1 MNQQL
6 PRGIRNNNPGNIRHG
21 ANWLGLNPNGRN
33 IDSGFCV
40 FTAPVYGIRALA
52 KVLVNYKRIHGLNTV
67 RQIVSRYA
75 PPNENQTTA
84 YIQSVAKQ
92 LGVYPDTVID
102 IEERGVLT
110 VFIKAVIRM
119 ENGIQPYSDELIQ
132 QGIDLLTRPNRAF
145 FMKGINMLR
154 LIELLK
160 LNQPS
165 TWRGL
170 ISLLSGLGVAISPEL
185 IEHIVA
191 LAVSAFGI
199 VEIVRSEKTG
209 K

>member
-1 MNQQL
+1 MNHQL

-21 ANWLGLNPNGRN
+21 ANWLRLNPNGRN
-33 IDSGFCV
+33 IDSAFCV
-40 FTAPVYGIRALA
+40 FTTPVYGIRALA

-132 QGIDLLTRPNRAF
+132 QGI
-145 FMKGINMLR
+145 
-154 LIELLK
+154 ELL
-160 LNQPS
+160 
-165 TWRGL
+165 
-170 ISLLSGLGVAISPEL
+170 
-185 IEHIVA
+185 
-191 LAVSAFGI
+191 
-199 VEIVRSEKTG
+199 
-209 K
+209 

>member
-21 ANWLGLNPNGRN
+21 ENWLELNPNGRN
-33 IDSGFCV
+33 IDSAFCV
-40 FTAPVYGIRALA
+40 STAPVYGIRALA

-110 VFIKAVIRM
+110 VFIKAIIRM

-132 QGIDLLTRPNRAF
+132 QGI
-145 FMKGINMLR
+145 
-154 LIELLK
+154 ELCQ
-160 LNQPS
+160 N
-165 TWRGL
+165 
-170 ISLLSGLGVAISPEL
+170 
-185 IEHIVA
+185 
-191 LAVSAFGI
+191 
-199 VEIVRSEKTG
+199 
-209 K
+209 

>member
-52 KVLVNYKRIHGLNTV
+52 KVLVNYKRIYGLNTV
-67 RQIVSRYA
+67 RQIVNRYA

-132 QGIDLLTRPNRAF
+132 QGI
-145 FMKGINMLR
+145 
-154 LIELLK
+154 ELCQ
-160 LNQPS
+160 N
-165 TWRGL
+165 
-170 ISLLSGLGVAISPEL
+170 
-185 IEHIVA
+185 
-191 LAVSAFGI
+191 
-199 VEIVRSEKTG
+199 
-209 K
+209 

>member
-33 IDSGFCV
+33 IDSAFCV

-52 KVLVNYKRIHGLNTV
+52 KVLINYKRIHGLNTV

-119 ENGIQPYSDELIQ
+119 ENGIQPYSDETIQ
-132 QGIDLLTRPNRAF
+132 QGI
-145 FMKGINMLR
+145 
-154 LIELLK
+154 ELCQ
-160 LNQPS
+160 N
-165 TWRGL
+165 
-170 ISLLSGLGVAISPEL
+170 
-185 IEHIVA
+185 
-191 LAVSAFGI
+191 
-199 VEIVRSEKTG
+199 
-209 K
+209 

>member
-52 KVLVNYKRIHGLNTV
+52 KVLVNYKRIYGLNTV
-67 RQIVSRYA
+67 RQIVNRYA

-132 QGIDLLTRPNRAF
+132 QGIDLL
-145 FMKGINMLR
+145 
-154 LIELLK
+154 
-160 LNQPS
+160 
-165 TWRGL
+165 
-170 ISLLSGLGVAISPEL
+170 
-185 IEHIVA
+185 
-191 LAVSAFGI
+191 
-199 VEIVRSEKTG
+199 
-209 K
+209 

>member
-21 ANWLGLNPNGRN
+21 ANWLGLKPNGRN
-33 IDSGFCV
+33 MDSAFCV

-52 KVLVNYKRIHGLNTV
+52 KVLINYKRIHGLNTV

-132 QGIDLLTRPNRAF
+132 QGI
-145 FMKGINMLR
+145 
-154 LIELLK
+154 ELCQ
-160 LNQPS
+160 N
-165 TWRGL
+165 
-170 ISLLSGLGVAISPEL
+170 
-185 IEHIVA
+185 
-191 LAVSAFGI
+191 
-199 VEIVRSEKTG
+199 
-209 K
+209 

>member
-1 MNQQL
+1 M
-6 PRGIRNNNPGNIRHG
+6 
-21 ANWLGLNPNGRN
+21 
-33 IDSGFCV
+33 
-40 FTAPVYGIRALA
+40 A
-52 KVLVNYKRIHGLNTV
+52 KVLINYKRIHGLNTV

-132 QGIDLLTRPNRAF
+132 QGI
-145 FMKGINMLR
+145 
-154 LIELLK
+154 ELCQ
-160 LNQPS
+160 N
-165 TWRGL
+165 
-170 ISLLSGLGVAISPEL
+170 
-185 IEHIVA
+185 
-191 LAVSAFGI
+191 
-199 VEIVRSEKTG
+199 
-209 K
+209 